1 MKSAF
6 KTDSL
11 GQYAELK
18 VGETKDYGNDFT
30 TELGADIII
39 SSAWSTTLT
48 TTSSSITGGIT
59 SVFFSGAVDGGSYWV
74 DNSVITAGGRTLKE
88 SFRLIGKTRTP

>member
-48 TTSSSITGGIT
+48 TT
-59 SVFFSGAVDGGSYWV
+59 
-74 DNSVITAGGRTLKE
+74 
-88 SFRLIGKTRTP
+88 